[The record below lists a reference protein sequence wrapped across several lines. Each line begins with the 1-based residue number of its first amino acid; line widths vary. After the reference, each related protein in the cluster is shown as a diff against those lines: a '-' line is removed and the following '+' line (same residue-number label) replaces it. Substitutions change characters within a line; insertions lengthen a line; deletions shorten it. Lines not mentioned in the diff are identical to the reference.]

1 MTTKTHHTDISA
13 PDVVSRARDVAAQ
26 VLRPSALDVD
36 RRGVPAGHIA
46 ALAAAGLL
54 NAGADPEFGGGG
66 GDSVTDRAL
75 GEILAG
81 ADPNTWLIWTQ
92 HAPQV
97 TRLNAAHRAGADL
110 PEIAYEILRGERL
123 AGAALSDVRRY
134 PERYIRATRAGSG
147 WRFDGTVSW
156 VSGWGLNSVLTVA
169 AVDPDTDQ
177 VVTALVPVGEGL
189 PGIRAEPLDLAAL
202 SGSRTARVE
211 LTGVEVPDGNVL
223 SVESHDRWRVGD
235 TGTATDAKP
244 HHFGLAAAVLDELA
258 AEKDPEARAV
268 AGAWR
273 PVVEKLRSLAYELTD
288 AAAEQAATQ
297 QTGETT
303 AAPYRLAERLE
314 LKIAATRALSELTG
328 ALLAA
333 RSGHGIGS
341 DDTAQLYARTVL
353 FIEIQGQ
360 NGDVRS
366 AQLSSYGRV
375 PASVTDALT
384 GALTGA
390 AAPIIPTLRS
400 E

>member
-1 MTTKTHHTDISA
+1 MTTKTRQTDISA
-13 PDVVSRARDVAAQ
+13 PDVVSRARDVAVQ

-36 RRGVPAGHIA
+36 RRGVPVGHIA

-54 NAGADPEFGGGG
+54 NAGADPEFGGSG
-66 GDSVTDRAL
+66 GDSATDRAL

-97 TRLNAAHRAGADL
+97 TRLNAARRAGADL
-110 PEIAYEILRGERL
+110 PDIAYEILRGERL

-134 PERYIRATRAGSG
+134 PDRYIRATRDGRG

-177 VVTALVPVGEGL
+177 VVTAFIPVGEDL

-211 LTGVEVPDGNVL
+211 LTGVEVPEENVL
-223 SVESHDRWRVGD
+223 SVESHDRWQFGD

-244 HHFGLAAAVLDELA
+244 HHFGLATAVLDELA

-273 PVVEKLRSLAYELTD
+273 PVVERIRNLAYELTD
-288 AAAEQAATQ
+288 AAAEQTVTDQVA
-297 QTGETT
+297 GTT
-303 AAPYRLAERLE
+303 APYHLAERLE
-314 LKIAATRALSELTG
+314 LKVAATRALSELTD

-333 RSGHGIGS
+333 RSGHGIGF
-341 DDTAQLYARTVL
+341 DDTAQLYARTAL

-360 NGDVRS
+360 NSDVRS
-366 AQLSSYGRV
+366 AQLRSYSRI
-375 PASVTDALT
+375 PASVTDALND
-384 GALTGA
+384 A
-390 AAPIIPTLRS
+390 AAPTIPTLRS